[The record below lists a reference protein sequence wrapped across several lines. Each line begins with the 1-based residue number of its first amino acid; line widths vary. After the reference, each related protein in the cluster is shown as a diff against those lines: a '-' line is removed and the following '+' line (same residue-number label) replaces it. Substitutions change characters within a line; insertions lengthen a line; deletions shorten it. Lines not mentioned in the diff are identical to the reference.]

1 MRRRA
6 LLAALLLAGA
16 GVTEPDGYRSD
27 DYRAPTPDT
36 LRGAIVAGTAEVR
49 DLVARGAAVL
59 IDVLP
64 APRRP
69 ESMRPGMPWLPTPH
83 RAIPG
88 SLWLP
93 TVGYGVISPAAEEQ
107 LGDVLSQATAGRR
120 DAPVVFYCRAE
131 CWMSWNAARRA
142 VAAGWRGVVWY
153 PEGVDGWTAAG
164 LPTEE
169 VQPEPLD

>member
-1 MRRRA
+1 MTRRGL
-6 LLAALLLAGA
+6 LLAAFLLAGA
-16 GVTEPDGYRSD
+16 GVPEPDGYRMD
-27 DYRAPTPDT
+27 DYRAPTPGT
-36 LRGAIVAGTAEVR
+36 LRGAAVATTADMR
-49 DLVARGAAVL
+49 DLVARGAVL

-69 ESMRPGMPWLPTPH
+69 ESMRPGTPWLPTPH
-83 RAIPG
+83 HAIPG

-93 TVGYGVISPAAEEQ
+93 TVGYGVISPAAEAQ
-107 LGDVLSQATAGRR
+107 LDDILSLATAGRR
-120 DAPVVFYCRAE
+120 DAPIVFYCRAE

-153 PEGVDGWTAAG
+153 PEGIDGWTAAG

>member
-1 MRRRA
+1 MRRTV

-16 GVTEPDGYRSD
+16 GIPEPDGYRMD

-36 LRGAIVAGTAEVR
+36 LRGAVVASTADMRE
-49 DLVARGAAVL
+49 LVARGAVL

-69 ESMRPGMPWLPTPH
+69 EAMRPGTPWLPTPH
-83 RAIPG
+83 HAIPS

-93 TVGYGVISPAAEEQ
+93 TVGYGVISPTAERQ
-107 LGDVLSQATAGRR
+107 LDDILSLATAGRR
-120 DAPVVFYCRAE
+120 DAPIVFYCRAE

-153 PEGVDGWTAAG
+153 PDGIDGWTAAG